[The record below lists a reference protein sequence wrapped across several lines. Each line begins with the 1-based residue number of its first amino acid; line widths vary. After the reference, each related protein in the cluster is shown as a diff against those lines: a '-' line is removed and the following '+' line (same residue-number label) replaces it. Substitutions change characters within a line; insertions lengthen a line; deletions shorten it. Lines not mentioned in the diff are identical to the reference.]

1 MSFHIEYEE
10 HPAYMKAKVTGTNS
24 RETVAAYLREVRR
37 ESKRRGRS
45 YILIDERLEGPRL
58 DAMDVFA
65 IASNGSMDALGELDA
80 MAYVDREMGPMAEFA
95 ETVAVNRGMPVAVF
109 SNVAEAEEWLLEQTS
124 VSGAKVFGAEDPAD

>member
-1 MSFHIEYEE
+1 
-10 HPAYMKAKVTGTNS
+10 MKAKVTGTNS

-80 MAYVDREMGPMAEFA
+80 MAYVDRDMGPMAEFA

-109 SNVAEAEEWLLEQTS
+109 GEVAEAEEWLLEQTS
-124 VSGAKVFGAEDPAD
+124 AGAANVFGAEDPAG